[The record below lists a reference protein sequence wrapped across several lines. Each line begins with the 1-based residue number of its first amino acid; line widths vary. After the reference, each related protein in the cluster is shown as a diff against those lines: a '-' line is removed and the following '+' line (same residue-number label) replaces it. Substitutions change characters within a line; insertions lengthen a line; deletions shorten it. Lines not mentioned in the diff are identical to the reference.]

1 MMHFDAPSRF
11 RKGWIISI
19 QKKHKYSIKKSWIG
33 DLVSRTRYIIR
44 FDFLKT
50 EKEMSFLT
58 YKKFALFFKR
68 EIVLKKFVRSCR
80 DPDNRRC

>member
-1 MMHFDAPSRF
+1 MDWGF
-11 RKGWIISI
+11 G
-19 QKKHKYSIKKSWIG
+19 
-33 DLVSRTRYIIR
+33 VSTRYIIR

-68 EIVLKKFVRSCR
+68 EIVLKKFVKSCR